1 MANHPSYEPTIT
13 LVEVDFDETNSNI
26 FASRN
31 DSSAVTYV
39 GTESC
44 DDAPT
49 QCVDSGY
56 NPMNYGCVEKTNPD
70 EGVECKPRCLIP
82 RSVPTSGAVAISSD
96 CVLYYQIVVTGKLNV
111 TGIPDANGILPKIV
125 GGRANRFF
133 KVESGGELYVTSLN
147 LTGGKTDETSC
158 NTPYSDCGGG
168 VAYVNNAI
176 FRAEDSH
183 FIANGAYYG
192 GAVFGT
198 NGATIDI
205 TNSSLKYNSA
215 VELGG
220 AICMYGT
227 GVVCAGNC
235 TGSGVA
241 AGTLAVTDGAIGYN
255 KVTSATGKGG
265 GMYCSYSIVAIN
277 ATTIEQNEVLEG
289 GGGAYID
296 YSITSFSDSV
306 LENNDG
312 GKRGGGIY
320 AGHGELN
327 MTSTSLINNTVKS
340 GGGIYAYSANSA
352 TGTTWQL
359 VVTIRRSTFT
369 GNSANSTDA
378 SARGGSGVLILIQE
392 ERYLT
397 FNK

>member
-1 MANHPSYEPTIT
+1 MIDSSFKDNLCTGNKGVIFTLADPSYEPTIT

-158 NTPYSDCGGG
+158 NTPYSDCG
-168 VAYVNNAI
+168 
-176 FRAEDSH
+176 
-183 FIANGAYYG
+183 
-192 GAVFGT
+192 
-198 NGATIDI
+198 
-205 TNSSLKYNSA
+205 
-215 VELGG
+215 
-220 AICMYGT
+220 
-227 GVVCAGNC
+227 AG
-235 TGSGVA
+235 
-241 AGTLAVTDGAIGYN
+241 L
-255 KVTSATGKGG
+255 
-265 GMYCSYSIVAIN
+265 
-277 ATTIEQNEVLEG
+277 
-289 GGGAYID
+289 
-296 YSITSFSDSV
+296 
-306 LENNDG
+306 
-312 GKRGGGIY
+312 
-320 AGHGELN
+320 
-327 MTSTSLINNTVKS
+327 
-340 GGGIYAYSANSA
+340 
-352 TGTTWQL
+352 
-359 VVTIRRSTFT
+359 
-369 GNSANSTDA
+369 
-378 SARGGSGVLILIQE
+378 
-392 ERYLT
+392 LT
-397 FNK
+397 